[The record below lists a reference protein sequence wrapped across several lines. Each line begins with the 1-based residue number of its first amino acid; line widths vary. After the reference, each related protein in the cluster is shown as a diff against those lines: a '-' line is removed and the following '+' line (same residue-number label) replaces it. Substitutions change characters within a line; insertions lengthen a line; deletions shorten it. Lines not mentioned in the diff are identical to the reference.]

1 VNRDLYLL
9 RRSRRLGSIVGV
21 RRRTGQRRRAIS
33 DVATKG
39 EAGSSGRSGE
49 QGKVASRECERD
61 SGGIKTYIFR
71 RAIREASFLIFFNFK
86 LMTYLGE
93 ILKMLLEMILWSI
106 ND

>member
-1 VNRDLYLL
+1 
-9 RRSRRLGSIVGV
+9 V

-49 QGKVASRECERD
+49 QARWQAVNVREIQ
-61 SGGIKTYIFR
+61 GGIKTYIFR
-71 RAIREASFLIFFNFK
+71 RGIREASFLIFFNFK

>member
-1 VNRDLYLL
+1 
-9 RRSRRLGSIVGV
+9 
-21 RRRTGQRRRAIS
+21 
-33 DVATKG
+33 
-39 EAGSSGRSGE
+39 
-49 QGKVASRECERD
+49 VASRECERD

-71 RAIREASFLIFFNFK
+71 RGIREASFLIFFNFK